1 MIGSTMIDS
10 LLKFE
15 SKFNE
20 SKILDKYGLGV
31 QEYILFTMH
40 RPSNVDNQ
48 DKLLKIM
55 NQIMLISKK
64 HRCFFSYH

>member
-1 MIGSTMIDS
+1 MTSLNLINEGKSKESIFMMGNTMIDS

-40 RPSNVDNQ
+40 RP
-48 DKLLKIM
+48 L
-55 NQIMLISKK
+55 MLTTKT
-64 HRCFFSYH
+64 SY